1 MHAMWPLGLQCI
13 CVCKPPPPADMRK
26 VATATVLHTT
36 QHYKYQRHVCKWMHC
51 TASDATVR
59 RIYQVVMCHHIV
71 QGSTYKGQYTFAM
84 LGPSS
89 ARRVVAFTKRNL
101 NTNHA
106 RNWPYPG
113 SSSTKHSACNLA
125 HSHCQHS
132 PATSKQTKWHV
143 CQPKHDAV

>member
-1 MHAMWPLGLQCI
+1 
-13 CVCKPPPPADMRK
+13 
-26 VATATVLHTT
+26 
-36 QHYKYQRHVCKWMHC
+36 MHC

-113 SSSTKHSACNLA
+113 VWKAAPLQNTVLATWRTVTASTLLPRPNKQSGTFVNPNTTLYEVAGDKNGA
-125 HSHCQHS
+125 HLVLSQLL
-132 PATSKQTKWHV
+132 Q
-143 CQPKHDAV
+143 